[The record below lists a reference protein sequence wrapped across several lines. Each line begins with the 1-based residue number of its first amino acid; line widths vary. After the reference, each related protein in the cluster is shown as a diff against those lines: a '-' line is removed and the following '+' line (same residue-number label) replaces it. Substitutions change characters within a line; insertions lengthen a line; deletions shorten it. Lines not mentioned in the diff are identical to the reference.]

1 MPEKESESQRDR
13 ESKILTRRTSRRG
26 LLKGAAALGFGT
38 AGLLLVGCDKGEKED
53 RTERSSPTPKV
64 EVKDSTI
71 EEWLETFRDLGWDI
85 RLWQNSRRGQ
95 EIEFS
100 DFKGQKLVVLGFTL
114 PNQTRNEINPNY
126 NYLESVLEA
135 KRVLE
140 KKGETITLIIIYS
153 PNEIPPEQEEFIR
166 DRIGEDEPLYVL
178 SKTAT
183 PQRYYSSG
191 PPWTEHPGIILVDKA
206 GVCHEFPTDRSSFS
220 DVKPFSDQLVEAVNQ
235 LN

>member
-1 MPEKESESQRDR
+1 MEVKMPEKESESQRDR

-166 DRIGEDEPLYVL
+166 DRIGEDEP
-178 SKTAT
+178 
-183 PQRYYSSG
+183 
-191 PPWTEHPGIILVDKA
+191 
-206 GVCHEFPTDRSSFS
+206 
-220 DVKPFSDQLVEAVNQ
+220 
-235 LN
+235 